1 MLCHWKHTE
10 CPLADV
16 CVPLLIRQHSACVLN
31 TILTQMCLGGRFDD
45 CKSIIGNIILLV
57 AWKGNEMP
65 CEVSRGW
72 GGVSLTMLRFGRSG
86 SLQTSCF
93 GKDVYPRREKG
104 SKARGLHLKAM
115 YSDVSN
121 HSQRNAITV
130 G

>member
-1 MLCHWKHTE
+1 M
-10 CPLADV
+10 
-16 CVPLLIRQHSACVLN
+16 PLLIRQHSACVLN

-45 CKSIIGNIILLV
+45 GKSIIGNIILLV

-65 CEVSRGW
+65 CEASQVCVW
-72 GGVSLTMLRFGRSG
+72 GVSLTMFRFGRSG

-121 HSQRNAITV
+121 HSQRNAVTV